1 MGNNDD
7 KVFLITGASTGIGM
21 ETARLAVKSGY
32 RVVLAARS
40 REKLEQ
46 LASALG
52 GRQRALAVICDVTDW
67 KSMQNLVAVSMQAFG
82 RIDVAFANAGGIWG
96 GGYIGGE
103 DTPELWQQ
111 MLMTNV
117 FGAATLARLT
127 LPELKLR
134 KGHLLLTGSVIGRV
148 APPNNFYSAT
158 KWAIT
163 GMAESLRSALVGSDV
178 RVTLIAPGR
187 VDTPFWKVLPE
198 EPMLLAEDV
207 AKAVLYAVSQP
218 PHVDVS
224 EVLVRPVGQQL

>member
-1 MGNNDD
+1 MSNHDG

-21 ETARLAVKSGY
+21 ETARLAAKSGY

-40 REKLEQ
+40 QNKLEQ

-52 GRQRALAVICDVTDW
+52 GKERALAVVCDVTDW
-67 KSMQNLVAVSMQAFG
+67 ESMQNMVEVSMQAYG
-82 RIDVAFANAGGIWG
+82 RIDVAFANAGGVWG
-96 GGYIGGE
+96 SGYVGGD

-117 FGAATLARLT
+117 FGAAALARLT
-127 LPELKLR
+127 LPELMRR
-134 KGHLLLTGSVIGRV
+134 KGHLLLTGSVVGRV
-148 APPNNFYSAT
+148 SPPNNFYSAT

-163 GMAESLRSALVGSDV
+163 GMAESLRKELLGSDV
-178 RVTLIAPGR
+178 RVTLVEPGK
-187 VDTPFWKVLPE
+187 VDTPFWRNRPDD
-198 EPMLLAEDV
+198 PMIFAEDI
-207 AKAVLYAVSQP
+207 ARAVMFAVSQP